1 MIGKIKCLIYPI
13 LYTNIAFTM
22 WYKNNNSLT
31 RNFEFDNNINDYK
44 LYGNIKYISRFSD
57 KESITG
63 KNFDEIYSILNI
75 EKDGD
80 KFIENINGQIYY
92 NNEGKEYYN
101 KYSYLLTKNNEII
114 SFDDLPDDLP
124 IIIKN

>member
-1 MIGKIKCLIYPI
+1 MIGKIKCLIYPL
-13 LYTNIAFTM
+13 LYTNNAFTI
-22 WYKNNNSLT
+22 WYKNNNALT

-92 NNEGKEYYN
+92 NNKGEEYYN
-101 KYSYLLTKNNEII
+101 KYEYLLTKNNENI

-124 IIIKN
+124 IIIKD